1 MADNSQTPE
10 PSMEEILASIR
21 RIISEDGATVEP
33 TKTEEGVTAEPAK
46 AEPVVAPAAASVE
59 EVPVLDLIDE
69 VQDDGSVAPVEEP
82 APPMPEPEPAP
93 TVSIPVDSDRLISD
107 TAAQASAQALSGLS
121 RLMGGTMN
129 ISSQPIGE
137 GHKTLES
144 MVLELLRPILKDW
157 LDRNLPVMVERI
169 VQKEIQKITRD
180 LN

>member
-1 MADNSQTPE
+1 MAENIQTQE

-33 TKTEEGVTAEPAK
+33 TPVDPNADAPEPVDAPVVDMMPMEEEPA
-46 AEPVVAPAAASVE
+46 VLDLVE
-59 EVPVLDLIDE
+59 EVK
-69 VQDDGSVAPVEEP
+69 DDGHVETIV
-82 APPMPEPEPAP
+82 PEPEPAP
-93 TVSIPVDSDRLISD
+93 PTDHIMFDNDRLLSE
-107 TAAQASAQALSGLS
+107 TAAQASASALSGLTKI
-121 RLMGGTMN
+121 MHGGGVN
-129 ISSQPIGE
+129 ISSQPIGA

-157 LDRNLPVMVERI
+157 LDRNLPTIVERI